1 MAIHTG
7 SANPNEL
14 LPHHLSPPRQQK
26 QISYP
31 VNAFPPVI
39 RDVIKT
45 LYEDTQIPIEL
56 IGSTVLA
63 AAALALQP
71 VLGVMPPYSSEPEPC
86 SLYVLSMAKSG
97 EGKSTLSRLIMKPFH
112 EFSEMMKKEYDKKL
126 SDYKKEYRIWN
137 VRRKVLEKSF
147 YDAVKHNNYEVEEF
161 LLQDH
166 LDAEPQKPNRF
177 NLIYEDATPKAIIEG
192 LSEYAYAGIISD
204 EAITFFTGY
213 TKNNLGLLNKAW
225 SGDAYT
231 LKRAKEEEIDVK
243 PFLTLSLMVQPGVF
257 FKYLEKHSD
266 IAASSGFL
274 SRFLFSS
281 TQSTIGLRRNNVSN
295 NTSEHAVSELH
306 KKFHSILAHHKD
318 KFYDETIPKKILEL
332 SSEARRLFQDKYN
345 TYQGYMVDGQKWS
358 HMCSIGS
365 KAGSNALRIAAIIHG
380 MSNKS
385 DTAIDYETLNK
396 GFSIAEWYLEQA
408 DMIFY
413 PMSPE
418 YLFVCDVYE
427 LFEWI
432 KNHFANPTKKD
443 YGFGVLDGELKPFDP
458 FPKRDIETNGP
469 YRLRRINKLEPVLRQ
484 LIGFGL
490 ITIIKYENGK
500 GHFIYPNR
508 LGQYGIIP
516 VGNENKI
523 RFKIVLS
530 SNDVKPKNGRFD
542 MSRFN
547 WS

>member
-14 LPHHLSPPRQQK
+14 LPHHFSPTLMQQ

-31 VNAFPPVI
+31 VDAFPPVI

-63 AAALALQP
+63 AAALALQS
-71 VLGVMPPYSSEPEPC
+71 VLEVMPPYSSEPEPC

-112 EFSEMMKKEYDKKL
+112 EFSEMMKKEYDKTL

-137 VRRKVLEKSF
+137 VKRKVFERDF
-147 YDAVKHNNYEVEEF
+147 YDAVKNHNYETEEF
-161 LLQDH
+161 LLDDH

-192 LSEYAYAGIISD
+192 LSECPYAGVISD

-213 TKNNLGLLNKAW
+213 AKNNLGLLNKAW
-225 SGDAYT
+225 SGDTYT

-257 FKYLEKHSD
+257 FKYLEKHAD

-281 TQSTIGLRRNNVSN
+281 TQSTIGLRRDKVSN

-306 KKFHSILAHHKD
+306 KKCHSILAHHKD
-318 KFYDETIPKKILEL
+318 KFYDQTIPKVTLEL
-332 SSEARRLFQDKYN
+332 SSEARQLFQAKYN

-380 MSNKS
+380 MNNK
-385 DTAIDYETLNK
+385 TNTIIDYETLNK

-418 YLFVCDVYE
+418 YFFVCDVYE

-443 YGFGVLDGELKPFDP
+443 YGFGALGGELKPFEP

-490 ITIIKYENGK
+490 ITIIKYDNGK
-500 GHFIYPNR
+500 GHFIYPNP
-508 LGQYGIIP
+508 LGKYGMTPI
-516 VGNENKI
+516 GNGDQHS
-523 RFKIVLS
+523 FTVVLS
-530 SNDVKPKNGRFD
+530 GADVKLKSGRYD
-542 MSRFN
+542 MSKFN
-547 WS
+547 WN